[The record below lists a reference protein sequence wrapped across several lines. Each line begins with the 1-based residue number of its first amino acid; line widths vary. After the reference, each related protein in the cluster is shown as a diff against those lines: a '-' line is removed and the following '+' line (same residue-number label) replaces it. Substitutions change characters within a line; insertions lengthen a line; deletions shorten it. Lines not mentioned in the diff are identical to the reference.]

1 MKVVA
6 SIVSY
11 DNNLVM
17 TAEVLS
23 SLPVDNAS
31 LLLSPRVVAIVEATI
46 DCKVIRLVVLLVS
59 CEASDAEEDDV
70 HDVVVLMTA
79 LATAKNVT

>member
-1 MKVVA
+1 M
-6 SIVSY
+6 
-11 DNNLVM
+11 
-17 TAEVLS
+17 
-23 SLPVDNAS
+23 
-31 LLLSPRVVAIVEATI
+31 VAIVEATI
-46 DCKVIRLVVLLVS
+46 DCKVIQLVVLLVS